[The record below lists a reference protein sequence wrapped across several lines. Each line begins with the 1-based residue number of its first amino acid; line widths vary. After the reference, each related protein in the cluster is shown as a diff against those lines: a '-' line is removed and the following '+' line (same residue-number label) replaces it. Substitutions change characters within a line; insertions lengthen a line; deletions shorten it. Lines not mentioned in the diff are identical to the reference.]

1 MARILLI
8 DDEPIFY
15 KMIDHA
21 LKPSGYILEYA
32 KTGMDGLKAVS
43 IFNPDVIIVDVRLPD
58 VDGFEVV
65 KRLRRSPRYS
75 GIPILFLT
83 SQNELN
89 TKLKAF
95 EIGADDYLVKP
106 FQPEELAARIGLLVR
121 KSEVFKSAR
130 PADTTQEQATIIA
143 IHSLRGGV
151 GCSSMA
157 VNLAVA
163 YQSLWGRP
171 TLLMD
176 TDMHSG
182 QISLMLNA
190 SPVHTFDDLTN
201 IEASEIDDDLIRTI
215 TTRHSSGVDFIAA
228 PPMPVAD
235 DAFSDD
241 LWPALLKRLSLL
253 YDFIIIDTSHNFSN
267 ICIYMLNAADH
278 IFMMMAPDM
287 VSIRAAINT
296 LQLYNKLGYPQ
307 EKISVILNQTLPT
320 GAIKQPQIEKV
331 LKMLVRYNIAH
342 SPAEFIRAINF
353 GKPIQTASPDAAVVT
368 LFEDIAYEMSR
379 ESLKNIPP
387 AAPSPTWK
395 RVSGRF
401 ASKK

>member
-21 LKPSGYILEYA
+21 LKPSGYVLEYA

-43 IFNPDVIIVDVRLPD
+43 VFNPDVIIVDVRLPD

-95 EIGADDYLVKP
+95 EVGADDYLVKP
-106 FQPEELAARIGLLVR
+106 FQPEELVARIGLLVR
-121 KSEVFKSAR
+121 KSEVFKTARLVDSA
-130 PADTTQEQATIIA
+130 QEQAAIIA
-143 IHSLRGGV
+143 VHSLRGGV

-163 YQSLWGRP
+163 YQSIWGRP

-182 QISLMLNA
+182 QIALMLNA
-190 SPVHTFDDLTN
+190 SPVHTFDDLTH
-201 IEASEIDDDLIRTI
+201 IETTEIDDDLIRTI
-215 TTRHSSGVDFIAA
+215 TTRHLSGVDFIAA

-235 DAFSDD
+235 DGFADE
-241 LWPALLKRLSLL
+241 LWPALLKRLSSL
-253 YDFIIIDTSHNFSN
+253 YEFIVIDTSHNFSN
-267 ICIYMLNAADH
+267 IAIYMLNAAER
-278 IFMMMAPDM
+278 IYMMMAPDM

-296 LQLYNKLGYPQ
+296 LQIYNKLGYSP
-307 EKISVILNQTLPT
+307 EKISIVLNHTLSM
-320 GAIKQPQIEKV
+320 GAIKQQQIEKV
-331 LKMLVRYNIAH
+331 LKMPIRYSIPHAP
-342 SPAEFIRAINF
+342 SEFIRAINF
-353 GKPIQTASPDAAVVT
+353 GKPILTASPDALVT
-368 LFEDIAYEMSR
+368 ALFEDIAYETSK
-379 ESLKNIPP
+379 ETLKNIPP

-401 ASKK
+401 ATKK

>member
-21 LKPSGYILEYA
+21 LKLSGYVLEYA
-32 KTGMDGLKAVS
+32 KTGMDGLKAVL

-65 KRLRRSPRYS
+65 KRLRRTPRYS

-83 SQNELN
+83 SHSELN

-95 EIGADDYLVKP
+95 EVGGDDYLVKP
-106 FQPEELAARIGLLVR
+106 FQPEELVARIGVLVR
-121 KSEVFKSAR
+121 KSEIFKAAR
-130 PADTTQEQATIIA
+130 PVDVEEEQATIST

-190 SPVHTFDDLTN
+190 SPIHTFDDLRTMQV
-201 IEASEIDDDLIRTI
+201 AEIDDELIHTI
-215 TTRHSSGVDFIAA
+215 TTRHASGIDFIAA
-228 PPMPVAD
+228 PLMPVAD
-235 DAFSDD
+235 DAFPDE
-241 LWPALLKRLSLL
+241 LWPALLNRLSSL
-253 YDFIIIDTSHNFSN
+253 YEFIVIDTSHDFSN
-267 ICIYMLNAADH
+267 ISIYMLNAAEK
-278 IFMMMAPDM
+278 IYLMMAPDM
-287 VSIRAAINT
+287 VSIRAAINS
-296 LQLYNKLGYPQ
+296 LQLYNKLGYPP
-307 EKISVILNQTLPT
+307 EKISVVLNQTLPT
-320 GAIKQPQIEKV
+320 GAIKQQQIEKV
-331 LKMLVRYNIAH
+331 LKVPVSYSIPH
-342 SPAEFIRAINF
+342 SPSEFIRAINF
-353 GKPIQTASPDAAVVT
+353 GRPILTTNPEAPVST
-368 LFEDIAYEMSR
+368 LFEDIAYETSK
-379 ESLKNIPP
+379 ETYKDIPP

-395 RVSGRF
+395 RVSSRT
-401 ASKK
+401 AAKK

>member
-21 LKPSGYILEYA
+21 LKPSGYVLEYA
-32 KTGMDGLKAVS
+32 KTGMDGLKAVL

-65 KRLRRSPRYS
+65 KRLRRTPRYS

-95 EIGADDYLVKP
+95 EVGADDYLVKP
-106 FQPEELAARIGLLVR
+106 FQPEELVARIGLLVR
-121 KSEVFKSAR
+121 KSEIFKNAR
-130 PADTTQEQATIIA
+130 PVNLEQEQACITA
-143 IHSLRGGV
+143 VHSLRGGV

-163 YQSLWGRP
+163 YQNLWGRP

-182 QISLMLNA
+182 HIALMLNV
-190 SPVHTFDDLTN
+190 SPVHTFDDLTSMQ
-201 IEASEIDDDLIRTI
+201 ASEIDEDLIRTI
-215 TTRHSSGVDFIAA
+215 TTRHSSGIDFIAA
-228 PPMPVAD
+228 PFMPVAD
-235 DAFSDD
+235 DAFPDE
-241 LWPALLKRLSLL
+241 LWPTLLKRLSSL
-253 YDFIIIDTSHNFSN
+253 YEFIVIDTSHTFNN
-267 ICIYMLNAADH
+267 ISIYMLNAAEH
-278 IFMMMAPDM
+278 IYLMMAPDM
-287 VSIRAAINT
+287 VSIRAAINS
-296 LQLYNKLGYPQ
+296 LQLYNKLGYTQ
-307 EKISVILNQTLPT
+307 EKISVVLNQTLPT
-320 GAIKQPQIEKV
+320 GAIKQQQIEKV
-331 LKMLVRYNIAH
+331 LKVPVRYSIPHAP
-342 SPAEFIRAINF
+342 SEFIRAINF
-353 GKPIQTASPDAAVVT
+353 GKPILTASPDAAVTT
-368 LFEDIAYEMSR
+368 LFEDIAYETSK
-379 ESLKNIPP
+379 ETLKNIPP

-395 RVSGRF
+395 RVSSRF
-401 ASKK
+401 AAKK